1 MATRLTPQL
10 LRRIV
15 LEEKAKIERET
26 RMTKMTKMGKMK
38 PVDEADKAN
47 EVDADGYA
55 ETVTHA
61 KKHGPAGK
69 HLSEMSTLNDIE
81 ADLRRKLRSLA
92 EHKLALKKKI
102 VESL

>member
-1 MATRLTPQL
+1 MATKLTPQL

-15 LEEKAKIERET
+15 LEEKAKIEEEK
-26 RMTKMTKMGKMK
+26 KMGKMGKMK
-38 PVDEADKAN
+38 SVDEADKPK

-55 ETVTHA
+55 KTVPAA
-61 KKHGPAGK
+61 KKHLAEMAQ
-69 HLSEMSTLNDIE
+69 LSEIE

-102 VESL
+102 LESL

>member
-26 RMTKMTKMGKMK
+26 KMTKMGRMRS
-38 PVDEADKAN
+38 VDEADKPN

-55 ETVTHA
+55 KTVTHA

>member
-1 MATRLTPQL
+1 MATKLTPQL

-15 LEEKAKIERET
+15 LEEKAKIEEE
-26 RMTKMTKMGKMK
+26 KKMGKMK
-38 PVDEADKAN
+38 PVDEADKPK

-55 ETVTHA
+55 KTVPAA
-61 KKHGPAGK
+61 KKHLAEMAQ
-69 HLSEMSTLNDIE
+69 LSEIE

-102 VESL
+102 LESL

>member
-15 LEEKAKIERET
+15 LEEKAKIEEE
-26 RMTKMTKMGKMK
+26 KKMGKMK
-38 PVDEADKAN
+38 SVDEADKPR
-47 EVDADGYA
+47 EVDADGFA
-55 ETVTHA
+55 KTVPAA

-69 HLSEMSTLNDIE
+69 HLSEMAALNDIE

-102 VESL
+102 IGSL